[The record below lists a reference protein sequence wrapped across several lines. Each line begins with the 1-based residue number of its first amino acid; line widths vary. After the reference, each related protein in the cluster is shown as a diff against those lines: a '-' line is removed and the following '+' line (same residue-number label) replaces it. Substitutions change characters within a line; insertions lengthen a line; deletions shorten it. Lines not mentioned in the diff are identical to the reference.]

1 MHANQSEMD
10 ILRQAINAVVA
21 EGVGVEFDHIRPE
34 PGMGAGGR
42 RFDAEVSIRCGG
54 VKRLFVVEVK
64 RCTLT
69 PAALPML
76 EVLVAKVPSGASLLV
91 VAEQIGPSMARAL
104 RKQGIAFLDTGGNAF
119 LSGHGFHVWVSGK
132 RSSGF
137 KRVVTGLHRQN
148 AVKVIFALL
157 ADPLLDQ
164 DPAAAYLNDS
174 VRTLARAADVALGSV
189 GGVLDSLRTM
199 GFLLD
204 DNGVRRL
211 VERERLI
218 ELWATDYL
226 ARLRHRLV
234 RQRYR
239 VASVLNWEKWPV
251 LPPHVLWGGEIAGA
265 RLTRHLRPEKA
276 TIYAPTLP
284 DDWIVRA
291 GLQTDPDGNVEVLAP
306 FWGDDLSTRWA
317 STPKGGVHDCVHPL
331 IVYADLLAGSD
342 DRRTETAKRIYDQF
356 LRKLAASD

>member
-1 MHANQSEMD
+1 MRSD
-10 ILRQAINAVVA
+10 VTKLDVLRQAVAAVTA
-21 EGVGVEFDHIRPE
+21 EGAGVEFGAIRPVSKNAV
-34 PGMGAGGR
+34 G
-42 RFDAEVSIRCGG
+42 DAELVWRSADG
-54 VKRLFVVEVK
+54 KHLFIAEVK
-64 RCTLT
+64 RGVLT
-69 PAALPML
+69 PAALPTL
-76 EVLVAKVPSGASLLV
+76 ESLAKRVSHDAPLLV
-91 VAEQIGPSMARAL
+91 VANQIGPSVAKLLRAR
-104 RKQGIAFLDTGGNAF
+104 GIAFMDTAGNAF
-119 LSGHGFHVWVSGK
+119 LSGQGCHVWISGK
-132 RSSGF
+132 RSSDV

-148 AVKVIFALL
+148 AVKVIFAFL

-174 VRTLARAADVALGSV
+174 VRTLAKGADVALGSV

-204 DNGVRRL
+204 DNGARRL

-239 VASVLNWEKWPV
+239 VASVLNWEKWPT
-251 LPPHVLWGGEIAGA
+251 LPPHALWGGEIAGA

-284 DDWIVRA
+284 NDWIVRA
-291 GLQTDPDGNVEVLAP
+291 GLQTDPDGNVEVLTP
-306 FWGDDLSTRWA
+306 FWGDDLAKRWA
-317 STPKGGVHDCVHPL
+317 SAPKGFSHDCVHPL
-331 IVYADLLAGSD
+331 IVYADLLAVSD
-342 DRRTETAKRIYDQF
+342 DRRTETAKRIYDHF
-356 LRKLAASD
+356 LRQLAASD

>member
-1 MHANQSEMD
+1 MRTDHTEMD
-10 ILRQAINAVVA
+10 ILRRAINAVVA

-34 PGMGAGGR
+34 SGMGTGGR

-64 RCTLT
+64 RGVLT
-69 PAALPML
+69 PTVLPML
-76 EVLVAKVPSGASLLV
+76 EAMATHVPAKSSLLV
-91 VAEQIGPSMARAL
+91 VAEQIGPSMAKAL
-104 RKQGIAFLDTGGNAF
+104 RDQRIAFLDTGGNTF
-119 LSGHGFHVWVSGK
+119 LSNQSFHVWISGK
-132 RSSGF
+132 RSSAV

-148 AVKVIFALL
+148 AVKAIFALL

-164 DPAAAYLNDS
+164 DPAAAYLNNS
-174 VRTLARAADVALGSV
+174 VRTLAKAADVALGSV

-239 VASVLNWEKWPV
+239 AASVFNWEKWPH
-251 LPPHVLWGGEIAGA
+251 LPPNALWGGEIAGA

-291 GLQTDPDGNVEVLAP
+291 GLQTDPDGNVEVLTP
-306 FWGDDLSTRWA
+306 FWGDDLATRWA
-317 STPKGGVHDCVHPL
+317 SAPKGFSHDCVHPL
-331 IVYADLLAGSD
+331 IVYADLLAGND
-342 DRRTETAKRIYDQF
+342 DRRTETAKRVYDHF
-356 LRKLAASD
+356 LRQLAASD